1 MSAGAVNHGDPLS
14 HPLLPDPFAGAD
26 RRWIDPMGSDKT
38 ICRNSPKDNRYGD
51 CTDATPGP
59 QRTNVF
65 AFGPVQGDCGNEIDF
80 TESLSTRPPGYEINE
95 QVIVL
100 YDPQD
105 HQRARIS
112 KKTWRLYYYALLFGG
127 LGIIFVVV
135 YVLVLIPLY
144 SGRY

>member
-1 MSAGAVNHGDPLS
+1 METLYLILCYLILSLALIAVGLIQWVRTKR
-14 HPLLPDPFAGAD
+14 FVETA
-26 RRWIDPMGSDKT
+26 
-38 ICRNSPKDNRYGD
+38 
-51 CTDATPGP
+51 
-59 QRTNVF
+59 QRTTGTVI
-65 AFGPVQGDCGNEIDF
+65 ALMPRQGRRGPTYSPLVRFKAIDGREIEF

-135 YVLVLIPLY
+135 YVLVLITLY